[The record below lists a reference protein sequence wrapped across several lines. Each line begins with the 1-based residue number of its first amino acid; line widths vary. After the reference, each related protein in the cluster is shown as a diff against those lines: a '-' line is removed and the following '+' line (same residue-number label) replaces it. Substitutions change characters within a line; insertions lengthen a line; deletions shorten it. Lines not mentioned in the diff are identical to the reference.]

1 MLEQLS
7 RILLPAYL
15 IFIITVIFMFIYNQG
30 QRSIIKGIIAILSS
44 SAIIFFLISYVSQ
57 EVARKREEEYNA
69 KKTYVDYV
77 STKFEFIDNYYID
90 HPNELYNLFYEFY
103 GFNNFPPLEGIK
115 QTKNKH
121 LTPLEYIVLCKI
133 IENIYIMY
141 YTYPEVFNDV
151 AFRNKILLYTSSSK
165 FRTVL
170 SYMKNNYS
178 SDFIEELDK
187 LDIIKTKYIQVQNIE
202 IPIVDKNFFQN

>member
-1 MLEQLS
+1 MLEQLGK
-7 RILLPAYL
+7 ILLPAYL
-15 IFIITVIFMFIYNQG
+15 IFIVTIIFLFIYNQG

-44 SAIIFFLISYVSQ
+44 SAIIFFLVSYIS
-57 EVARKREEEYNA
+57 EEIARKNQEEYNA

-77 STKFEFIDNYYID
+77 SSKFAVIDNYYID
-90 HPNELYNLFYEFY
+90 HPIELYNLFYEFY
-103 GFNNFPPLEGIK
+103 GFNNFPPLEDKK
-115 QTKNKH
+115 QTKSKN

-133 IENIYIMY
+133 IEDIYIMY

-151 AFRNKILLYTSSSK
+151 AFRNKILMYTSSSK

-178 SDFIEELDK
+178 SDFIEELDR
-187 LDIIKTKYIQVQNIE
+187 LDIIKTKYIQVENIE
-202 IPIVDKNFFQN
+202 IPVVDEKFFQN